1 MNPIPSKLSSA
12 GWRALIATILLAGFA
27 LPAVADSLTYRN
39 DRYGTTIRFPT
50 DLFDTLTPP
59 ANGDGQTFLGP
70 DQAELIVYGSRNESF
85 RDLAAQARRQ
95 LGEITLDRVTRD
107 WFAISGFD
115 ENGNVFY
122 QRTERGARG
131 VLHTAILRYPP
142 SQKPVIDPQVG
153 RIMRTLSGP

>member
-1 MNPIPSKLSSA
+1 MNVILPIRPA
-12 GWRALIATILLAGFA
+12 RRCRIALAVLALAAFT
-27 LPAVADSLTYRN
+27 LPAVADTLTYRN
-39 DRYGTTIRFPT
+39 DRFGTTIRFPT

-70 DQAELIVYGSRNESF
+70 DEAELIVYGSRSDDY
-85 RDLAAQARRQ
+85 RDLAAQARQQ
-95 LGEITLDRVTRD
+95 LEEITLDRVTRD

-122 QRTERGARG
+122 QRTERGAGG
-131 VLHTAILRYPP
+131 VLHTAILRYPT

-153 RIMRTLSGP
+153 RIMRTLTGP